1 MTDGIDHKILD
12 ELIQNSRESFRNIA
26 HRIGVST
33 VTVMKHVKKLEK
45 EKIIKGYSTQVD
57 YEKLG
62 YDIDVIVNVKIAHG
76 RFAEVHESLKNNPN
90 ILAIYDV
97 TGDFD
102 ALIIAEFKKR
112 RILDAFL
119 KKLQT
124 LQNVERTNTVVIL
137 RVFEK
142 KGLEISQ

>member
-62 YDIDVIVNVKIAHG
+62 YDVDVIVNVKIAHG
-76 RFAEVHESLKNNPN
+76 RFAEVHERLKNNPN

-102 ALIIAEFKKR
+102 AVIIAKFKKR
-112 RILDAFL
+112 IVLDNFL

-124 LQNVERTNTVVIL
+124 LQNVERTNTIVIL

-142 KGLEISQ
+142 KGLEIS

>member
-1 MTDGIDHKILD
+1 MTNEIDDKILE
-12 ELIQNSRESFRNIA
+12 ELIQNSRESLCNIA
-26 HRIGVST
+26 HKLGVST
-33 VTVMKHVKKLEK
+33 VTVMKHIKKLEK
-45 EKIIKGYSTQVD
+45 EKIIKGYSTQID

-62 YDIDVIVNVKIAHG
+62 YDIDVIVNVKIEHG
-76 RFAEVHESLKNNPN
+76 RFAEVHDCLKNNPN

-102 ALIIAEFKKR
+102 AVIIAKFKKR
-112 RILDAFL
+112 RNLDAFL

-124 LQNVERTNTVVIL
+124 LQNVERTNTIFIL

-142 KGLEISQ
+142 KGIEIS